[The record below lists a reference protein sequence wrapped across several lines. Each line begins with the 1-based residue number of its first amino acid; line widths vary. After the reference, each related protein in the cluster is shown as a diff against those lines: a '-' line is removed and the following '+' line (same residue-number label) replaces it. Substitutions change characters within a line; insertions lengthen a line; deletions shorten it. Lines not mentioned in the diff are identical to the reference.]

1 MVMRVMVVIVTVVVV
16 MVSMCS
22 TNNGDS
28 IDNYGFKGATS
39 FYCIARYTWTVYPG
53 HSSEYCLEKG
63 FQSLHT
69 YMQGQRA

>member
-28 IDNYGFKGATS
+28 IDNYGSKGTTS
-39 FYCIARYTWTVYPG
+39 LYCIARYTWTMYPG
-53 HSSEYCLEKG
+53 HSSESCLEKG
-63 FQSLHT
+63 F
-69 YMQGQRA
+69 